1 MDSSDFVSNIDKV
14 PGDFPINE
22 PETVDMEEILSTL
35 PIRKT
40 PPDATSSLLSEFTGK
55 NLGGKCNFFLLC
67 FEKKNIFILTTKKM
81 KMLLKK

>member
-55 NLGGKCNFFLLC
+55 NLSGKCDFFY
-67 FEKKNIFILTTKKM
+67 FA
-81 KMLLKK
+81 LKKKKISYYLQKR